1 MVIETAPWIH
11 PSYRG
16 CLTLEIANVSN
27 TPLIVYPGRLIG
39 QLILMEL
46 SRKVIEESR
55 LSGTYL
61 APVFPEAPTFKD
73 PKDDLLQIGVT
84 TISYPEKPP
93 RHPSAE
99 QS

>member
-27 TPLIVYPGRLIG
+27 TPLVVYPGRLIG
-39 QLILMEL
+39 QLILMPLVGKKPKEP
-46 SRKVIEESR
+46 K

-61 APVFPEAPTFKD
+61 APIYPEAPAFRHPEEELK
-73 PKDDLLQIGVT
+73 LIGVT
-84 TISYPEKPP
+84 NVRTPFTRPIAKPT
-93 RHPSAE
+93 E
-99 QS
+99 GT